1 MTTPRSNRIYFDSSV
16 YLAFLKGEKV
26 PAEGDRTRVELA
38 SLLMKDAEAG
48 RLEVYTS
55 AITIVE
61 VRHVGNN
68 PIGLQPNSPG
78 AINEVFDKTST
89 RLVEVGR
96 ELALRAQELA
106 TRYGLSTMD
115 AIHVASAEF
124 AKCGELFMW
133 DADVVRKIDRA
144 PLTGLR
150 VCEPYWHGQPSLGS

>member
-16 YLAFLKGEKV
+16 YLAFLKGEKT
-26 PAEGDRTRVELA
+26 PAEGGRTRVELA
-38 SLLMKDAEAG
+38 TLLVKDAAAG

-61 VRHVGNN
+61 VRHVGNS
-68 PIGLQPNSPG
+68 PDGSQPDSLD

-89 RLVEVGR
+89 NLVEVGR
-96 ELALRAQELA
+96 ELALRAQGLA
-106 TRYGLSTMD
+106 TGYGLSTMD

-133 DADVVRKIDRA
+133 DDQAVRRIARA
-144 PLTGLR
+144 PLAGLQVR
-150 VCEPYWHGQPSLGS
+150 EPYWQGQPSLGS